1 MMTTT
6 GSGGW
11 ISRDGQLI
19 LLEKTVRTVPYGFLG
34 VIFGV
39 YLAQLRFTAF
49 AIGIV
54 LTLTVLSSA
63 FYTFIISFLA
73 DRIGRRK
80 TLVFFA
86 LTDFV
91 AGNPPLVS
99 PDRLAPL
106 FARPRAEIAAAAGG
120 GGRLLPRDTS
130 RPP

>member
-91 AGNPPLVS
+91 AGNPPPV
-99 PDRLAPL
+99 LAGWGGPG
-106 FARPRAEIAAAAGG
+106 FAGILGGKTLGGG
-120 GGRLLPRDTS
+120 GGRGVLFS
-130 RPP
+130 RTGAPP

>member
-1 MMTTT
+1 MMTTR

-11 ISRDGQLI
+11 ISRNGQLI

-39 YLAQLRFTAF
+39 YLAQLGFTAF

-63 FYTFIISFLA
+63 FYTFIISFVA

-91 AGNPPLVS
+91 AGSHLPFS
-99 PDRLAPL
+99 TDRLGP
-106 FARPRAEIAAAAGG
+106 
-120 GGRLLPRDTS
+120 
-130 RPP
+130 